1 MNEKNFGLAEMRMLK
16 LHKKET
22 STDMNEKE
30 C

>member
-16 LHKKET
+16 LHKKEIRT
-22 STDMNEKE
+22 YMNERE